1 MIRTRPRLIVLN
13 QWNSMLFNTYSI
25 STYTSST
32 IKDLHVDN
40 PNSNSIALSISTDP
54 TESSIA
60 DLLIIKCETT
70 KEYNK
75 SVREIIKSWLKRI
88 ETDYYVI
95 LCLTGFGM
103 RTKKSASLYRTM
115 SKDFACEAAGDST
128 RSCECKS
135 FVTTDMCC

>member
-1 MIRTRPRLIVLN
+1 MIRVHDPHSLFSIVE
-13 QWNSMLFNTYSI
+13 QHVIQHLFNIDLAHQLSKI
-25 STYTSST
+25 
-32 IKDLHVDN
+32 LHVDN

-103 RTKKSASLYRTM
+103 RTKKSASFYRTM
-115 SKDFACEAAGDST
+115 SKDFYVEAAGDST
-128 RSCECKS
+128 SL
-135 FVTTDMCC
+135 VNA